1 MFMNSYYNF
10 LALLCLL
17 LALAALSGCSV
28 NVVVAPHATFAVD
41 SLNERTEAHTATQ
54 VNESADSGII
64 PILLELYE

>member
-1 MFMNSYYNF
+1 MIQKGYLNF
-10 LALLCLL
+10 LALLLL
-17 LALAALSGCSV
+17 LLVLVAVSGCSV

-54 VNESADSGII
+54 VNESADADIL